1 MPSGL
6 SPKMS
11 FVTELSGKSCL
22 VIGAGVTGRAV
33 HKALLKFGALSKI
46 FDEKVS
52 GKNDVINELPKGIE
66 LAIVSPGWKMDHP
79 AILNLKS
86 AGTKVIGEIDFAWQV
101 KQVLAPNQKWIALTG
116 TNGKT
121 TTIKMIESIFQAAK
135 VNGVACGN
143 VGQTVIASVCAEKPF
158 DYLAIELSSF
168 QIQSSE
174 LPRYQSVAILNI
186 AEDHIDWHGSFEEY
200 AAAKLKL
207 LKQADKSFINK
218 SDPELVKRVGKET
231 VIWFSLETP
240 NPNELGLVE
249 NLLIDRRFS
258 PTPSQANEI
267 AELVDIT
274 PTAPH
279 NVLNALAASALV
291 LSIGIKYE
299 AIKLGL
305 RNFSPDHHRMELVL
319 SKNEINWIDDSKATN
334 PHAAAASLLSYFQII
349 WIAGGLAKGAS
360 MDELVSRCAKRIKS
374 VILIGQDRELISDA
388 FAKFSPT
395 TEIVR
400 VDQTTDSKQLMNDVV
415 IQAIKL
421 AKPGDTVL
429 LAPACASMD
438 QFDSYV
444 ERGQLFAQAVKAQ
457 V

>member
-1 MPSGL
+1 
-6 SPKMS
+6 MS

-33 HKALLKFGALSKI
+33 HEALLKFGALSKI

-52 GKNDVINELPKGIE
+52 GKNDVINELPRGIE
-66 LAIVSPGWKMDHP
+66 LAVVSPGWKMDHP

-168 QIQSSE
+168 QIQWSE

-249 NLLIDRRFS
+249 NLLIDRTFS

-291 LSIGIKYE
+291 LSIGINYE

-415 IQAIKL
+415 MQAIKL